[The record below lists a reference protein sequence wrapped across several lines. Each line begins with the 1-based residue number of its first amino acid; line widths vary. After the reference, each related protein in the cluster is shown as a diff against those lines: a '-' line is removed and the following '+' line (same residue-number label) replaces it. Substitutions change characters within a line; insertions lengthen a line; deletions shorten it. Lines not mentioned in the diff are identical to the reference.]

1 MEIQDKVAIVTG
13 AARGI
18 GRATAVALAEAGARA
33 VALVDVNEAALA
45 ESAAEVSKAGAEALP
60 VACDVSDLES
70 LRGMFARVEGA
81 YGRLDILHNNA
92 GIGEGAT
99 DWPDVSPERASAII
113 DVNLRGVV
121 LGTRLAL
128 EPMQR
133 GGGGVVVNTSSGGA
147 FLPLPPQAVYVATKA
162 AVVHFTR
169 SCAPLK
175 ESHGVRVNCVCP
187 GLVDTPM
194 VRDSGRDGQPHP
206 WLQNVIDSL
215 GLLDPQEIAD
225 AVLALVRDDS
235 QAGEVVQVANR
246 PEADR

>member
-1 MEIQDKVAIVTG
+1 MVIQDKVAMVTG

-18 GRATAVALAEAGARA
+18 GRASAVALDEAGARA
-33 VALVDVNEAALA
+33 VALVDVNEVALA
-45 ESAAEVSKAGAEALP
+45 ESVADVAKASAEALP
-60 VACDVSDLES
+60 LVCDVSDLES
-70 LRGMFARVEGA
+70 LRRMFGRVEA
-81 YGRLDILHNNA
+81 VYGSLDILHNNA

-133 GGGGVVVNTSSGGA
+133 SGGGVVVNTASGGA
-147 FLPLPPQAVYVATKA
+147 FMPLPPQAVYVATKA

-169 SCAPLK
+169 SCLPLN

-194 VRDSGRDGQPHP
+194 VRDSGRDGRPHP

-215 GLLDPQEIAD
+215 GLLDPREIAQ
-225 AVLALVRDDS
+225 AVLELVRDDS
-235 QAGEVVQVANR
+235 KAGEIVQIENR
-246 PEADR
+246 PG